1 MVLLPGD
8 TGFDA
13 LLRAGLVLPAKK
25 KEPEMSAKCAAK
37 LESESGKELLRKLR
51 LSGGT
56 SLSLHVRDQ
65 AHPENL

>member
-1 MVLLPGD
+1 
-8 TGFDA
+8 
-13 LLRAGLVLPAKK
+13 VLPAKK